1 MRSPQWTGQL
11 QLDPSGRQAAQRVLV
26 WLVLIG
32 MTGCPSVTP
41 TPAPVPVTTTS
52 PGATSPSPVHFELSL
67 AIQAAE
73 VIYRNG
79 AESGHNAILESLGG
93 GAGLGDFDR
102 DGQLDLCFPGGGQIG
117 DHQTSGW
124 PSRLL
129 RQRSVDVFADVT
141 VSSGL
146 KWHGHFSH
154 GCSVADFN
162 SDGFPDLLI
171 SGYGGLTL
179 WTNLGDGTFGDETQ
193 LAGLDDTRWSSS
205 AAWGDLNGDGVLDLY
220 VAHYVNWSFD
230 NNPPC
235 VGPAGKTDVC
245 PPRQFD
251 GLDDVIYFGQGD
263 GTFVDATAT
272 AGLVPAGKG
281 LGVVIADLDQD
292 NDMDVYVA
300 NDTVANFYYIND
312 GHGKLEERGML
323 AGLALDDMASPNGS
337 MGLALIDYDEDTQ
350 PDIWVTNYEDELFG
364 LYHNLGTGS
373 FQHVSRKAGLNR
385 LGKLFVGFGCVSADL
400 DGDGDEDVAV
410 SNGHVVH
417 HPRNAPVKQARLIV
431 WNVGQGQFERDIPTH
446 PDEAFEQP
454 AIGRGLA
461 TGDVDR
467 DGRLDLVFVNTNDR
481 ANLFYTRARE
491 ATAAP
496 VRSLHLR
503 LVGSQSPREAL
514 GARAVL
520 ETAQGKYL
528 RQLAGG
534 GSYLSTSETALHW
547 NWHADVQPQRV
558 TINWPSGR
566 QTILPLD
573 SMAEAVGGTH
583 LRWTLLEP
591 KDENSPPRLYAEAPL
606 KFSRNSS
613 Q

>member
-1 MRSPQWTGQL
+1 MRPPPWTSQWRFNPPL
-11 QLDPSGRQAAQRVLV
+11 RQVAQRL
-26 WLVLIG
+26 LTGLFLIG
-32 MTGCPSVTP
+32 MTGCPTSAPP
-41 TPAPVPVTTTS
+41 TAPAPVTSSSPVS
-52 PGATSPSPVHFELSL
+52 ASPSPVQFELSP
-67 AIQAAE
+67 AMEAAE
-73 VIYRNG
+73 IRYRNG

-93 GAGLGDFDR
+93 GVGLVDFDR
-102 DGQLDLCFPGGGQIG
+102 DGQPDMCFPGGGQIG

-129 RQRSVDVFADVT
+129 RQRHTEVFQDVT
-141 VSSGL
+141 KPAYL
-146 KWHGHFSH
+146 DHQQHYSH

-162 SDGFPDLLI
+162 HDGFSDLLI
-171 SGYGGLTL
+171 TGYGGLTL
-179 WTNLGDGTFGDETQ
+179 WTNLGDGTFVNETQ
-193 LAGLDDTRWSSS
+193 LAGLHDTRWSSS
-205 AAWGDLNGDGVLDLY
+205 AAWGDLSGDGVLDVY
-220 VAHYVNWSFD
+220 VTHYVNWSLD

-235 VGPAGKTDVC
+235 AGPTGETDVC

-251 GLDDVIYFGQGD
+251 GQSDVLYFGQGD

-272 AGLVPAGKG
+272 AGLIPEGKG
-281 LGVVIADLDQD
+281 LGVVMADLDQD
-292 NDMDVYVA
+292 NDLDVYVA
-300 NDTVANFYYIND
+300 NDTVANFYYINN

-323 AGLALDDMASPNGS
+323 SGLALDDMASPNGS
-337 MGLALIDYDEDTQ
+337 MGLALIDYDEDTL

-373 FQHVSRKAGLNR
+373 FQHISRKAGLNR
-385 LGKLFVGFGCVSADL
+385 LGKLFVGFGCISADL

-417 HPRNAPVKQARLIV
+417 HPRNAPVKQVRLVV
-431 WNVGQGQFERDIPTH
+431 WNQGQGQFERHIPSDS
-446 PDEAFEQP
+446 DEAFEQP

-461 TGDVDR
+461 TGDVNR

-491 ATAAP
+491 TASIP
-496 VRSLHLR
+496 VRSLHVR
-503 LVGSQSPREAL
+503 LVGIQSPRDAL

-520 ETAQGKYL
+520 ETSRGKYL

-534 GSYLSTSETALHW
+534 GSYLSTSESALHW
-547 NWHADVQPQRV
+547 NWPAGDQPRRV
-558 TINWPSGR
+558 VIDWPSGR

-573 SMAEAVGGTH
+573 ELADAAHGTH

-591 KDENSPPRLYAEAPL
+591 TEIDSEPRRYAEAAVD
-606 KFSRNSS
+606 FSGNSS